1 MIGQDFVQKVNIRGE
16 QFLAAKRSHISEIS
30 PDATP
35 LVDALG
41 ALMRGGKK
49 LRPILAWIG
58 WRAAQGAPDAE
69 APEHLGTALE
79 LFQAAALVH
88 DDVIDRSDTR
98 RGQPSTHKWF
108 EQWHAARTYTGS
120 QEHFGT
126 TGAVLSGDLALAWAS
141 EAFDAAWDAAPSPGP
156 QVRPAFRTMHTDVI
170 AGQYLD
176 VVAEVDAAELTEEL
190 ALARARAVLTYK
202 SAKYSTEYPMLM
214 GASLAGA
221 SAELLDAVSASTVP
235 LGQAFQLRDDLL
247 GIFGDAEV
255 TGKPVGDDFR
265 EGKRTEL
272 IAYGLFRSDAE
283 SAQRLNALLGR
294 PDLSTE
300 DVEDGREIL
309 RRCGA
314 VAAVEEQID
323 ALVQRSNDAVPALLE
338 LGADDAVIA
347 DFAEVRDRLVTR
359 TS

>member
-108 EQWHAARTYTGS
+108 EQWHAAKTYS
-120 QEHFGT
+120 
-126 TGAVLSGDLALAWAS
+126 GAKSTS
-141 EAFDAAWDAAPSPGP
+141 APRERSSPGTWP
-156 QVRPAFRTMHTDVI
+156 WRGPLRPSMLPGTLRLLP
-170 AGQYLD
+170 GLRY
-176 VVAEVDAAELTEEL
+176 
-190 ALARARAVLTYK
+190 ARRSGPCT
-202 SAKYSTEYPMLM
+202 PM
-214 GASLAGA
+214 
-221 SAELLDAVSASTVP
+221 
-235 LGQAFQLRDDLL
+235 
-247 GIFGDAEV
+247 
-255 TGKPVGDDFR
+255 
-265 EGKRTEL
+265 
-272 IAYGLFRSDAE
+272 
-283 SAQRLNALLGR
+283 
-294 PDLSTE
+294 
-300 DVEDGREIL
+300 
-309 RRCGA
+309 
-314 VAAVEEQID
+314 
-323 ALVQRSNDAVPALLE
+323 
-338 LGADDAVIA
+338 
-347 DFAEVRDRLVTR
+347 
-359 TS
+359 